1 MLKGEARER
10 DPFDTLMLLLK
21 DFKNFR
27 NIIRVSNSMDTDQ
40 T

>member
-1 MLKGEARER
+1 MLKGEAREG
-10 DPFDTLMLLLK
+10 DLFDTLMLLLK
-21 DFKNFR
+21 DFNNFR